1 MSTSPSTVT
10 IWESGRLV
18 AAPPARPLM
27 DGLRRE
33 HWIGAAL
40 LLACALVMAV
50 YVSVLERV
58 VNHSTMQHDAQLARA
73 VAEGQCEQSHAADA
87 RGACLAIFDGT
98 DAVTTASTTDADVA
112 PANDVYENA
121 GRMATASL
129 TAANGMAGMQQ

>member
-18 AAPPARPLM
+18 VAPPAPPLI

-40 LLACALVMAV
+40 LLACVLVMAA
-50 YVSVLERV
+50 YVGLLERV
-58 VNHSTMQHDAQLARA
+58 VNRSAMQHDGQRARA

-98 DAVTTASTTDADVA
+98 DAVATARDADVA

-129 TAANGMAGMQQ
+129 TAANGMAGIQQ